1 MKERNLVRYE
11 MKILYGLLFNYQN
24 INTIIAY
31 SKKVKRIQKYLNET
45 LHLNQNVKKYF
56 SIIQIENTLQNNL
69 YYRGNFK
76 GSELISF
83 GGFVFTQEEWEI
95 LDEEYE
101 EFKLKADSSVRIIS
115 TIIDALSYQSKL
127 NWIKIAEEINR
138 MDNSDMDMQL
148 YGSFIRNHELYNNDG
163 DIKAFLNRITSV
175 KAHRENKYYEREC
188 NQYREL
194 PYT

>member
-45 LHLNQNVKKYF
+45 LHLNQNVKKYL

-163 DIKAFLNRITSV
+163 DIKAFLNRITSL
-175 KAHRENKYYEREC
+175 KAYRENKYYEREC
-188 NQYREL
+188 SQYVAL

>member
-1 MKERNLVRYE
+1 MKV
-11 MKILYGLLFNYQN
+11 LYGLLFNYQN

-45 LHLNQNVKKYF
+45 LHLNQNVKKYL

-69 YYRGNFK
+69 YYNGDFNNL
-76 GSELISF
+76 ELVSF
-83 GGFVFTQEEWEI
+83 GGFIFTQEEWEI

-101 EFKLKADSSVRIIS
+101 EFKLKANSSVKIIS

-138 MDNSDMDMQL
+138 INDTDMDIQL
-148 YGSFIRNHELYNNDG
+148 YGSFIRNHELYNNDE
-163 DIKAFLNRITSV
+163 DITAFLNRITSL
-175 KAHRENKYYEREC
+175 KAYRENKYYDGEC
-188 NQYREL
+188 SQYVAL